1 MIKNKPSIFRNGG
14 GVALVDVLPMDSDK
28 EDLTRV
34 LRRLDLEVGRNRPSE
49 GWRETKWVDT
59 DERFL

>member
-49 GWRETKWVDT
+49 GWRETK
-59 DERFL
+59 